1 MEKFFFS
8 SSKSKLWCDSAHKSE
23 LLFCGLSL
31 KWLGITIS
39 KLFEIMNTIFGNLT
53 HPWLFLTTFSLLST
67 IDVTDITYFILKLR
81 RNIRNTINFSLM
93 LVVLKAK
100 NLYSL
105 LLCYTYIDLLLH
117 VYESMETSKS
127 FSISQ
132 IRKYLFTKIGVSTTS
147 NNTKNSKYI

>member
-1 MEKFFFS
+1 MIS
-8 SSKSKLWCDSAHKSE
+8 TYKSQKTPNFLENYVWMWSGWNNLSFPLQNQNFDVTQHIILNCC
-23 LLFCGLSL
+23 FVGLSL
-31 KWLGITIS
+31 KWLGIRIS

-53 HPWLFLTTFSLLST
+53 HPWIFLMTFSLLSI

-93 LVVLKAK
+93 LVALKAN

-105 LLCYTYIDLLLH
+105 LLCYSTYIDLLLH

-127 FSISQ
+127 FSIS
-132 IRKYLFTKIGVSTTS
+132 
-147 NNTKNSKYI
+147 